1 MNSETLSV
9 NTQEALRDAPISG
22 KRAAGAAA
30 LQPSHVRLV
39 SNVSSIR
46 NWQYGAKLITPEQAA
61 CLVKS
66 GHIIFYGE
74 FTLFPET
81 IDEALA
87 KRAGELEGVEIR
99 STCLTKIPK
108 VVEADPTRKHFR
120 LSDWHFG
127 GVSRKLH
134 DRNLCNYVP
143 LAYHQA
149 PRIIRKYHEY
159 DVVFLAAAPMDSR
172 GYFNFGL
179 ANSMTSAVISKAKK
193 IVVEVNESV
202 PCCLGGSQES
212 IHVSRVDYIVEGK
225 GSPLPEMPA
234 LTPTDTDEKIAEHI
248 LGEIEDGSC
257 IQLGIGGLPNVIGQK
272 IAQSDLKDI
281 GIHTEMLV
289 DACVD
294 LYNSGRATGARKKI
308 DTYKMAYTFAMGT
321 KKLYDFVHHNPACAS
336 YPVNY
341 INDSRTIAA
350 NDKFVAINNAIEV
363 DLFSQVCSESV
374 GAKHKSGTGGQLD
387 FIFGAFQSHG
397 GKGFICISST
407 HTDKK
412 GNVHSRIV
420 PAVNPGSIVTV
431 PRSIVH
437 YVATE
442 YGIAL
447 LKGKST
453 WERAE
458 ALINIAHPRFRDEL
472 IREADKMKIWVNSNR
487 ITP

>member
-1 MNSETLSV
+1 MNAETLFA
-9 NTQEALRDAPISG
+9 NTQELPRETPISVDP
-22 KRAAGAAA
+22 
-30 LQPSHVRLV
+30 QPSHVRLV
-39 SNVSSIR
+39 NNVK
-46 NWQYGAKLITPEQAA
+46 NWQYGKKLITPGQAA
-61 CLVKS
+61 GLVKS
-66 GHIIFYGE
+66 GDTIFYGE
-74 FTLFPET
+74 FVLFPET
-81 IDEALA
+81 IDEALS
-87 KRAGELEGVEIR
+87 KRADELEDVEIR
-99 STCLTKIPK
+99 GTCLTKIPN
-108 VVEADPTRKHFR
+108 VVEADPTRRHFR

-127 GVSRKLH
+127 AVSRKLH

-149 PRIIRKYHEY
+149 PRIIRKYHKY
-159 DVVFLAAAPMDSR
+159 DVVFLTVAPMDSC

-179 ANSMTSAVISKAKK
+179 ANSMTSAVLSKAKK

-202 PCCLGGSQES
+202 PCCLGGNQEA
-212 IHVSRVDYIVEGK
+212 IHVSRVDYIVEGN
-225 GSPLPEMPA
+225 GSPLLEMSSLA
-234 LTPTDTDEKIAEHI
+234 PTDTDETIAEHI

-257 IQLGIGGLPNVIGQK
+257 VQLGIGGLPNVIGQK

-294 LYNSGRATGARKKI
+294 LYTSGRATGARKKI

-321 KKLYDFVHHNPACAS
+321 KKLYDFVDHNPACAS
-336 YPVNY
+336 YPVSY
-341 INDSRTIAA
+341 INDPRVIAA

-363 DLFSQVCSESV
+363 DLFGQVCSESV
-374 GAKHKSGTGGQLD
+374 GANHKSGTGGQLD

-407 HTDKK
+407 YTDKN
-412 GNVHSRIV
+412 GAAHSRIV
-420 PAVNPGSIVTV
+420 PTVSPGTIVTV

-458 ALINIAHPRFRDEL
+458 ALINIAHPRFRDDL
-472 IREADKMKIWVNSNR
+472 IREADKMKIWINSNK